1 MADLILP
8 WPHKALLSNARV
20 HWRQKATATKAARSD
35 AFYAAKAARLERDPE
50 ARLIVQFLPPDLRHR
65 DLHNMMQAI
74 KPAIDGIADAMGCD
88 DRGFRIRWPEE
99 FGPPIRHGRVLIEI
113 RKRSDGLPVGGC
125 GYADLHRQ
133 IVGNEATADGG
144 DTPADGLTKTN
155 VRSNGMALMQPIT
168 GKAGEQ

>member
-65 DLHNMMQAI
+65 DMHNMMQAI
-74 KPAIDGIADAMGCD
+74 KPAIDGIADAMVCD

-125 GYADLHRQ
+125 GYA
-133 IVGNEATADGG
+133 
-144 DTPADGLTKTN
+144 
-155 VRSNGMALMQPIT
+155 ALRAEIMPDARDCL
-168 GKAGEQ
+168 GHNYHEDK